1 MLENFPEPSTLRFTT
16 GGDEEAEITRQR
28 DVFFQDIREELGLGT
43 TRCDVFFTA
52 ESRGLYRPIG
62 AENDTQPTDDCIH
75 LLDFAGI
82 QTVASVLDR
91 RDDMN
96 FHVVTFSAHLL
107 SLHAMDRVLALRREL
122 TAFE

>member
-52 ESRGLYRPIG
+52 DSQQMIVSIYSILQAYKQSRRCLIG
-62 AENDTQPTDDCIH
+62 VMI
-75 LLDFAGI
+75 
-82 QTVASVLDR
+82 
-91 RDDMN
+91 
-96 FHVVTFSAHLL
+96 
-107 SLHAMDRVLALRREL
+107 
-122 TAFE
+122 